1 MLWFASSVASNQSTT
16 TDIVRL
22 RRRMINNI
30 LAVPHGMP
38 RQHGAL
44 FRSLC
49 SFVLRCIV
57 ASKTHFCRVPS
68 GSDFLPQLAA
78 EDGHRILHRRIVFVC
93 VCVYECLC
101 VCVCANALSQLGRN
115 FYPFDVYCRQVI
127 TWSNNAHTCQNTNRR
142 CLRGLRFLS
151 HCTSC
156 TRVLAMLKIQLVSL
170 AARWCI
176 QAHSA
181 DVGWRCCFATACK
194 ETAPPCSGP
203 AKLESSIGSPTTR
216 DS

>member
-1 MLWFASSVASNQSTT
+1 MYCV
-16 TDIVRL
+16 
-22 RRRMINNI
+22 
-30 LAVPHGMP
+30 
-38 RQHGAL
+38 
-44 FRSLC
+44 
-49 SFVLRCIV
+49 VL
-57 ASKTHFCRVPS
+57 
-68 GSDFLPQLAA
+68 
-78 EDGHRILHRRIVFVC
+78 LHRRRTFAACLQVLIFYRSLPEKMGIASCIGGSCLFVC
-93 VCVYECLC
+93 VCMSVC

-203 AKLESSIGSPTTR
+203 AKLESSIGSRTTR
-216 DS
+216 DSKQRWMP